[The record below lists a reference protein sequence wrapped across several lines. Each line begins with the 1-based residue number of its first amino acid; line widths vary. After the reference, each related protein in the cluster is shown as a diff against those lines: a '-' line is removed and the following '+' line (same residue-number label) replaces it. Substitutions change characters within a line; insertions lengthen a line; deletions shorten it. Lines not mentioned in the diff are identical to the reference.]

1 MMASSAAVARLR
13 ELAPAPGAEL
23 DAPGAA
29 ALAECCAGLLRPGG
43 GGDAEAAREAI
54 EALCAAGGGDAM
66 RRHADGLAPLVV
78 ARLGDGDA
86 AVREAARRFLVLL
99 MEMKE
104 MSAKT
109 GSAQPNSCMSDS
121 DDQHVHCTTI
131 KMESSDS
138 VRNSS
143 KEKTSTR
150 DISLLAGEGDITRKL
165 IEPIKV
171 FSEKDL
177 LREIEKV
184 VSTLQPDN
192 EWSIRITAMQR
203 VEGLVLGGAA
213 DYSAFPTLLKQ
224 LVTPLITQLLDR
236 RSSVVKQACHL
247 LNFLSQE
254 LLRDFEPYAEL
265 LIPVLL
271 KNVVITIFVIAESAD
286 NCIKEMLRNC
296 KVARILPRIIEFA
309 KNDRSAVLRA
319 RCCEYAILMLE
330 YWVDTPEIQRSADL
344 YEDLIKCCIADA
356 TSEVRSSARAC
367 YRMFS
372 RIWPER
378 SRQLYSSFEPS
389 RQKMINDEDY
399 DTHQGHLTPVE
410 SVKLR
415 QPQPSSCIPAVMDK
429 VVKVDSGT
437 PFSSGDLQPSQR
449 LYLQDDDMASKGQD
463 QGSMDDILAISSSFE
478 DKITLGKEEDANR
491 QTDKCNS
498 DSSAGVYSSSCD
510 LSSAAPTATG
520 AASEMLLT
528 ETAVVT
534 IVQDKAE
541 CVPNPEQITSEQAQ
555 GPEDPSGLTS
565 LSPAVN
571 LRGSGKLLGQNLV
584 EVSSDA
590 GPGGKL
596 GPQKE
601 RKHFFSNPK
610 KSAVSKEPRI
620 SYTPNFRR
628 PLLSKQMT
636 NWFYASNKSD
646 LDEKKLILGEMISNM
661 DVPSS
666 LTEALSLGLNP
677 RSDWMMKVHAF
688 DFLRQCLLER
698 GPKGIQEV
706 AQTFEKVMKL
716 VCRYL
721 DDPHHKVAHAALS
734 SLAEIMPAFKK
745 PFEHYLDKTVP
756 HIFSRLN
763 DPKESIK
770 QQCSAILKLASEIY
784 SIDSLLPALLRSLD
798 EQKSPKSKLAVLEF
812 ANASFV
818 KCTVNSESYSSSSFL
833 KPWFG
838 KLALLFKDKNK
849 KLKEVAVVGFSSI
862 YSHYDPA
869 SMLSFLVSLSMEE
882 QKQLRRAM
890 KQLIPTI
897 ESDLEEF
904 LQQRRQKQKTPYFDI
919 FTAKSPLHPASQS
932 AKSPMHPAYRS
943 SKSPLHPAYR
953 HAKSPLHPTYQ
964 YAKSPLHATYQ
975 SAKSPMHATYQS
987 ARSPMHPAHQSNSAK
1002 TDDCFSSALQCLP
1015 NISLEV
1021 QECRTEMIEFEPSN
1035 ESYGHKAEM
1044 MDKKSRTMRPRNSLP
1059 RRIDFNVIS
1068 DNIVQSARR
1077 DSQNMKIFDEP
1088 NASELSINI
1097 RNNEVLGN
1105 DCQDHKE
1112 AVRQLEEV
1120 SETNE
1125 HHVHTK
1131 NLHQMSS
1138 SLLEMLDDPDVPTRE
1153 LALSL
1158 LVEILQKHRKAMES
1172 CVEILIVKLLHA
1184 TKDAALKVVNQAHIC
1199 LTTVVTQFDP
1209 LRCLGAISSQL
1220 ACQDEKILI
1229 ISINSLSKL
1238 VIRLSQENLK
1248 AHLSTFLPVLLDAFE
1263 NHSPYVRKAVMVCVV
1278 DIYLK
1283 LGPSLLPYLEGL
1295 DSAQLQLVTTYA
1307 SRLSQARF
1315 IAADG

>member
-1 MMASSAAVARLR
+1 MASSAAVAGLR
-13 ELAPAPGAEL
+13 ELAPEPGAEL
-23 DAPGAA
+23 DARGAA
-29 ALAECCAGLLRPGG
+29 ALVECCASLLRPGGG
-43 GGDAEAAREAI
+43 GGDAEAAREAL
-54 EALCAAGGGDAM
+54 EALCAAGGGGDTM

-104 MSAKT
+104 MNARTEST
-109 GSAQPNSCMSDS
+109 HPNSCVSDS
-121 DDQHVHCTTI
+121 DDQHIHRTII
-131 KMESSDS
+131 KMESSDTS
-138 VRNSS
+138 QVRKNS
-143 KEKTSTR
+143 KEKISTR
-150 DISLLAGEGDITRKL
+150 DISLLAGEGDMARKL
-165 IEPIKV
+165 VEPIKLKKWR
-171 FSEKDL
+171 S
-177 LREIEKV
+177 
-184 VSTLQPDN
+184 S
-192 EWSIRITAMQR
+192 S
-203 VEGLVLGGAA
+203 EGLFYCIFMTGAA
-213 DYSAFPTLLKQ
+213 DYSAFPMLLKQ

-247 LNFLSQE
+247 LNFLSKE

-271 KNVVITIFVIAESAD
+271 KNVVITILVIAESAD
-286 NCIKEMLRNC
+286 SCIKEMLRNC
-296 KVARILPRIIEFA
+296 KVARILPKIIEFA
-309 KNDRSAVLRA
+309 KNDRSAALRA
-319 RCCEYAILMLE
+319 RCCEYATLMLE

-356 TSEVRSSARAC
+356 TSE
-367 YRMFS
+367 
-372 RIWPER
+372 
-378 SRQLYSSFEPS
+378 
-389 RQKMINDEDY
+389 MINDEDVE
-399 DTHQGHLTPVE
+399 THQRHLPPVE

-415 QPQPSSCIPAVMDK
+415 QPQPSSCIPSVMDK

-437 PFSSGDLQPSQR
+437 SFSSGDLQSSQK
-449 LYLQDDDMASKGQD
+449 LYLQYDDMTSKGQD
-463 QGSMDDILAISSSFE
+463 QGSKDDTSTIGSSFE
-478 DKITLGKEEDANR
+478 DKITLGKEENTNR
-491 QTDKCNS
+491 DTDKC
-498 DSSAGVYSSSCD
+498 DSGTYNSAGVNSSSCD
-510 LSSAAPTATG
+510 LPSATPIATG
-520 AASEMLLT
+520 APSEMSLT
-528 ETAVVT
+528 DTAVVT

-541 CVPNPEQITSEQAQ
+541 CVPNAEQITSQQVQ
-555 GPEDPSGLTS
+555 GPEDPSE
-565 LSPAVN
+565 
-571 LRGSGKLLGQNLV
+571 LRGSGNLLKQNPI
-584 EVSSDA
+584 EVSSDS
-590 GPGGKL
+590 GSGGKL
-596 GPQKE
+596 GPQQE
-601 RKHFFSNPK
+601 RKHCFSTPK
-610 KSAVSKEPRI
+610 KSAVSKEPRN

-636 NWFYASNKSD
+636 NWFYASTKSD

-677 RSDWMMKVHAF
+677 TSDWMMKVYAF
-688 DFLRQCLLER
+688 DFLRQCVLER

-706 AQTFEKVMKL
+706 AQNFEKVMRF

-745 PFEHYLDKTVP
+745 PFEHYLDKTLP

-763 DPKESIK
+763 DPKQSIK
-770 QQCSAILKLASEIY
+770 QQSLAILKLASEIY
-784 SIDSLLPALLRSLD
+784 FIDSLLPALLRSLD

-818 KCTVNSESYSSSSFL
+818 KCTINSESYSSSSFL

-838 KLALLFKDKNK
+838 KLALLFKDKSK

-869 SMLSFLVSLSMEE
+869 SMLSFLVSLSKEE
-882 QKQLRRAM
+882 QKRLLRAM
-890 KQLIPTI
+890 KQPIPTI

-904 LQQRRQKQKTPYFDI
+904 LQQRRYKQKAPSFDI
-919 FTAKSPLHPASQS
+919 FTTKSPLHPASQS

-943 SKSPLHPAYR
+943 
-953 HAKSPLHPTYQ
+953 AKSPLHPTYQ
-964 YAKSPLHATYQ
+964 YAKSLLHPTYQ
-975 SAKSPMHATYQS
+975 SAKSPL
-987 ARSPMHPAHQSNSAK
+987 HPVHQSNSAK

-1021 QECRTEMIEFEPSN
+1021 QEHRTEKIEFESSN
-1035 ESYGHKAEM
+1035 KSCGQKAEM
-1044 MDKKSRTMRPRNSLP
+1044 MDKSITVRPRNGLP
-1059 RRIDFNVIS
+1059 RRSDFSVIS
-1068 DNIVQSARR
+1068 DNIVQIAGR
-1077 DSQNMKIFDEP
+1077 DIQNMKMFDEP

-1097 RNNEVLGN
+1097 RNNEVMRN
-1105 DCQDHKE
+1105 DRQDHKE
-1112 AVRQLEEV
+1112 AVRQLEPV
-1120 SETNE
+1120 SETNG
-1125 HHVHTK
+1125 HCVPTK
-1131 NLHQMSS
+1131 MSS

-1158 LVEILQKHRKAMES
+1158 LVEILEKHRKAMES

-1199 LTTVVTQFDP
+1199 LTTVVTKFDP

-1238 VIRLSQENLK
+1238 VIRLSQEDLM
-1248 AHLSTFLPVLLDAFE
+1248 AHLSTFLPALLDAFE

-1278 DIYLK
+1278 DTYLK

>member
-1 MMASSAAVARLR
+1 MASSAAVARLR
-13 ELAPAPGAEL
+13 ELATAPGAAL
-23 DAPGAA
+23 DGPGAA
-29 ALAECCAGLLRPGG
+29 ALAECCAELLRAG
-43 GGDAEAAREAI
+43 GGDAEAAREAL

-104 MSAKT
+104 MNARTEST
-109 GSAQPNSCMSDS
+109 QPNPCMSDS

-131 KMESSDS
+131 KMESYSQ
-138 VRNSS
+138 VRKSS
-143 KEKTSTR
+143 KEKITTR
-150 DISLLAGEGDITRKL
+150 DISLLAGEGDITKKL
-165 IEPIKV
+165 VEPLKV

-184 VSTLQPDN
+184 ASTLQPDN

-213 DYSAFPTLLKQ
+213 DYSAFPMLLKQ

-247 LNFLSQE
+247 LNFLSKE

-271 KNVVITIFVIAESAD
+271 KNVVITILVIAESAD

-330 YWVDTPEIQRSADL
+330 YWVDTPEIQRSAYL
-344 YEDLIKCCIADA
+344 YEDLIKCCIEDA
-356 TSEVRSSARAC
+356 TSEVRSNARAC

-378 SRQLYSSFEPS
+378 SRMLYSSFEPS
-389 RQKMINDEDY
+389 RQKMINDEDAE
-399 DTHQGHLTPVE
+399 THQRHLPLVE
-410 SVKLR
+410 SVKLS
-415 QPQPSSCIPAVMDK
+415 QPQPSSCTPAVTDK

-437 PFSSGDLQPSQR
+437 SFSFGDLQPSQI
-449 LYLQDDDMASKGQD
+449 LCLEYDDMTSKCQD
-463 QGSMDDILAISSSFE
+463 QGSKDDTSAIGSSFE
-478 DKITLGKEEDANR
+478 DKITLGKEEFTNR
-491 QTDKCNS
+491 DTGKCDS
-498 DSSAGVYSSSCD
+498 DNSAGFNSSSCD
-510 LSSAAPTATG
+510 LPSGTPFATG
-520 AASEMLLT
+520 APSEMPLT
-528 ETAVVT
+528 DAAVVT

-541 CVPNPEQITSEQAQ
+541 CVSNAEQITSHQVQ
-555 GPEDPSGLTS
+555 GPEDPSELTS
-565 LSPAVN
+565 MPPAVS
-571 LRGSGKLLGQNLV
+571 LRGSGNLLKQNPI

-590 GPGGKL
+590 GSGGKL
-596 GPQKE
+596 GPQQE
-601 RKHFFSNPK
+601 RKHCFGTPK
-610 KSAVSKEPRI
+610 KSAVSKEPRN

-636 NWFYASNKSD
+636 NWFYASTKSD
-646 LDEKKLILGEMISNM
+646 LDEKKLILGDMISNM

-666 LTEALSLGLNP
+666 LTEALSLGLNQ
-677 RSDWMMKVHAF
+677 RSDWMMKVYAF

-706 AQTFEKVMKL
+706 AQSFEKVMRL

-721 DDPHHKVAHAALS
+721 DDPHHKVAQAALS
-734 SLAEIMPAFKK
+734 SLTEIMPAFKK
-745 PFEHYLDKTVP
+745 PFEHYLDKTLP

-770 QQCSAILKLASEIY
+770 KQCLAILKLASELY
-784 SIDSLLPALLRSLD
+784 FIDSLLPALLRSLD

-812 ANASFV
+812 ANASFA
-818 KCTVNSESYSSSSFL
+818 KCTINSESYSSSSFL

-838 KLALLFKDKNK
+838 KLALLFKDKSK

-882 QKQLRRAM
+882 QKRLRQAM

-897 ESDLEEF
+897 EGDLEEF
-904 LQQRRQKQKTPYFDI
+904 LQQRRHKQKASSFDI

-943 SKSPLHPAYR
+943 
-953 HAKSPLHPTYQ
+953 AKSPLHPTYQ
-964 YAKSPLHATYQ
+964 YAKSPLHPTYQ
-975 SAKSPMHATYQS
+975 SAKSPMH
-987 ARSPMHPAHQSNSAK
+987 PAHPSNSVK

-1021 QECRTEMIEFEPSN
+1021 QERRTERVEFESSN
-1035 ESYGHKAEM
+1035 EYYGHKAEM
-1044 MDKKSRTMRPRNSLP
+1044 MDKKSSTMRPRNGLQ
-1059 RRIDFNVIS
+1059 RRIDFSMIS
-1068 DNIVQSARR
+1068 DNTIQNASG
-1077 DSQNMKIFDEP
+1077 DSQNMKVFDKP
-1088 NASELSINI
+1088 NASELSMNF
-1097 RNNEVLGN
+1097 RNEVTGY

-1120 SETNE
+1120 SETNG
-1125 HHVHTK
+1125 HRVPK

-1158 LVEILQKHRKAMES
+1158 LVEILEKHRKAMES
-1172 CVEILIVKLLHA
+1172 SVEILIVKLLHA

-1238 VIRLSQENLK
+1238 VNRLSQETLM
-1248 AHLSTFLPVLLDAFE
+1248 AHLSTFLPALLDAFE

-1278 DIYLK
+1278 DTYLK

-1315 IAADG
+1315 IAAADG

>member
-1 MMASSAAVARLR
+1 MASPAAVARLR

-23 DAPGAA
+23 SAAGAA
-29 ALAECCAGLLRPGG
+29 ALAECCTGLLRPGG
-43 GGDAEAAREAI
+43 GDAEAAHAAL

-78 ARLGDGDA
+78 GRLGDGDV

-104 MSAKT
+104 TNAIKENT
-109 GSAQPNSCMSDS
+109 EPNSFLPDNQHDHCM
-121 DDQHVHCTTI
+121 TI
-131 KMESSDS
+131 EKESSDAS
-138 VRNSS
+138 QVRKSS
-143 KEKTSTR
+143 KEKISIR
-150 DISLLAGEGDITRKL
+150 DVSLLAGEGDTTKIPV
-165 IEPIKV
+165 EPIKV

-184 VSTLQPDN
+184 VSTLQADN
-192 EWSIRITAMQR
+192 EWSIRISAMQR

-213 DYSAFPTLLKQ
+213 DYSAFPMLLKQ

-247 LNFLSQE
+247 LNFLSKE
-254 LLRDFEPYAEL
+254 LLRDFEPCAEL

-271 KNVVITIFVIAESAD
+271 KNVVITILVIAESAD

-372 RIWPER
+372 RTWPER
-378 SRQLYSSFEPS
+378 SHQLFSSFEPS
-389 RQKMINDEDY
+389 RQKLINDEDAE
-399 DTHQGHLTPVE
+399 THQRHLPSDE
-410 SVKLR
+410 RVKLR

-437 PFSSGDLQPSQR
+437 SFSSVDLQPLQKP
-449 LYLQDDDMASKGQD
+449 YLQYDDTTSKGPTE
-463 QGSMDDILAISSSFE
+463 GSKDDTSAIGSSFE
-478 DKITLGKEEDANR
+478 DRSTLGKEGNTA
-491 QTDKCNS
+491 TDTDNCDS
-498 DSSAGVYSSSCD
+498 DNSAGVNSSCCD
-510 LSSAAPTATG
+510 PPSATPLVTEPP
-520 AASEMLLT
+520 SEMSLPD
-528 ETAVVT
+528 AIVVT

-541 CVPNPEQITSEQAQ
+541 CRPNIEHISSQQLRA
-555 GPEDPSGLTS
+555 PEDPSELTS
-565 LSPAVN
+565 LPPTID
-571 LRGSGKLLGQNLV
+571 LKGSGNLLMQSPV
-584 EVSSDA
+584 KVSSGA
-590 GPGGKL
+590 CSGGKQ
-596 GPQKE
+596 GPQLVG
-601 RKHFFSNPK
+601 KHCFSTPN
-610 KSAVSKEPRI
+610 KSAVSKEPRN

-636 NWFYASNKSD
+636 NWFYASTRSD

-677 RSDWMMKVHAF
+677 RSDWMMRVYAF
-688 DFLRQCLLER
+688 NFLRQCLLER

-706 AQTFEKVMKL
+706 AQNFEKVMRL

-721 DDPHHKVAHAALS
+721 YDPHHKVAQAGLS

-745 PFEHYLDKTVP
+745 PFEHYLDKTLP

-763 DPKESIK
+763 DPKELIK
-770 QQCSAILKLASEIY
+770 RQCSAILTLASEIY

-798 EQKSPKSKLAVLEF
+798 EQKSPKSKMAVLEF

-833 KPWFG
+833 KPWLG
-838 KLALLFKDKNK
+838 KLALLFKDKNN

-869 SMLSFLVSLSMEE
+869 LMLSFLVSLSMEE
-882 QKQLRRAM
+882 QKRLRWAV

-904 LQQRRQKQKTPYFDI
+904 LQQRRHKQKAPSFDP
-919 FTAKSPLHPASQS
+919 FTAKSPLHPAYQS
-932 AKSPMHPAYRS
+932 AKSPLHPSYQSAKSPLHPSYQS
-943 SKSPLHPAYR
+943 AKSPLHPAY
-953 HAKSPLHPTYQ
+953 
-964 YAKSPLHATYQ
+964 
-975 SAKSPMHATYQS
+975 
-987 ARSPMHPAHQSNSAK
+987 QSNSVKA
-1002 TDDCFSSALQCLP
+1002 DDLFSSALQCLP
-1015 NISLEV
+1015 NIFLES
-1021 QECRTEMIEFEPSN
+1021 ESTT

-1044 MDKKSRTMRPRNSLP
+1044 MDKKSSTMRSSNGLP
-1059 RRIDFNVIS
+1059 RRSDCSVIS
-1068 DNIVQSARR
+1068 DNTGQSAGR
-1077 DSQNMKIFDEP
+1077 DARNMKK
-1088 NASELSINI
+1088 
-1097 RNNEVLGN
+1097 NN
-1105 DCQDHKE
+1105 CQDHE
-1112 AVRQLEEV
+1112 
-1120 SETNE
+1120 
-1125 HHVHTK
+1125 

-1138 SLLEMLDDPDVPTRE
+1138 SLLEMLDDPDEPTRE

-1158 LVEILQKHRKAMES
+1158 LVEILEKQRKAMEN
-1172 CVEILIVKLLHA
+1172 CIETLIVKLLHA

-1209 LRCLGAISSQL
+1209 LRCLGAIASQL

-1238 VIRLSQENLK
+1238 VIRLSQENLM
-1248 AHLSTFLPVLLDAFE
+1248 AHLSTFLPALLDAFE
-1263 NHSPYVRKAVMVCVV
+1263 NHSPYVRKAVMVCLV
-1278 DIYLK
+1278 DTYLK
-1283 LGPSLLPYLEGL
+1283 LGPAFLPYLEGL

-1307 SRLSQARF
+1307 NRLSQARF
-1315 IAADG
+1315 IAVDG

>member
-1 MMASSAAVARLR
+1 MTASSAAVARLR

-43 GGDAEAAREAI
+43 GDAEAAREAI
-54 EALCAAGGGDAM
+54 EALCAACGGDGGGDAM

-121 DDQHVHCTTI
+121 DDQHVHCATT
-131 KMESSDS
+131 KMESSDI
-138 VRNSS
+138 VRKSS

-150 DISLLAGEGDITRKL
+150 DISLLAGQGDITRKL

-271 KNVVITIFVIAESAD
+271 KNVAITIFVIAESAD

-389 RQKMINDEDY
+389 RQKMINDEDA
-399 DTHQGHLTPVE
+399 DTHQSHLPPAE

-415 QPQPSSCIPAVMDK
+415 QPQPSSWIPAVMDK
-429 VVKVDSGT
+429 VVKVDTGT

-449 LYLQDDDMASKGQD
+449 LYLQDADMTSKGQD
-463 QGSMDDILAISSSFE
+463 QGSKDDTLAVSSSFE
-478 DKITLGKEEDANR
+478 DKISLGKEEDANR
-491 QTDKCNS
+491 ETDKCNS
-498 DSSAGVYSSSCD
+498 DSSAGVNSSSCD
-510 LSSAAPTATG
+510 LSSAAPIATG
-520 AASEMLLT
+520 AASEMPLT
-528 ETAVVT
+528 ETAIVT
-534 IVQDKAE
+534 TVQDKAE
-541 CVPNPEQITSEQAQ
+541 CVPNPEQVTSEQAQ
-555 GPEDPSGLTS
+555 GPEDPSELTS

-571 LRGSGKLLGQNLV
+571 LRGSGKRLEQNLI

-590 GPGGKL
+590 RPGGKL
-596 GPQKE
+596 GPQQE
-601 RKHFFSNPK
+601 RKHFFSSPK

-646 LDEKKLILGEMISNM
+646 LDEKKLVLGEMISSM

-677 RSDWMMKVHAF
+677 RSDWMMKVYAF

-706 AQTFEKVMKL
+706 AQTFEKVMRL

-756 HIFSRLN
+756 RIFSRLN

-770 QQCSAILKLASEIY
+770 QQCSAILELASEIY
-784 SIDSLLPALLRSLD
+784 IIDSLLPALLRSLD

-818 KCTVNSESYSSSSFL
+818 KCTINSESYSSSSFL

-862 YSHYDPA
+862 YFHYDPA

-882 QKQLRRAM
+882 QKRLRRAM

-904 LQQRRQKQKTPYFDI
+904 LQQRRHKQKTPSFDI

-932 AKSPMHPAYRS
+932 AKSPMHPAYQS
-943 SKSPLHPAYR
+943 AKSPLHPAYR
-953 HAKSPLHPTYQ
+953 SAKSPLHPTYQ
-964 YAKSPLHATYQ
+964 YAKSSLHPTYEY
-975 SAKSPMHATYQS
+975 AK
-987 ARSPMHPAHQSNSAK
+987 SPMHPAHQSNSVK

-1015 NISLEV
+1015 NMSLEV
-1021 QECRTEMIEFEPSN
+1021 QECRAETIEFEPSN

-1068 DNIVQSARR
+1068 DNTVQSERR
-1077 DSQNMKIFDEP
+1077 DGQNMKIFDEP
-1088 NASELSINI
+1088 NASEMGINI
-1097 RNNEVLGN
+1097 RNNEVVGN
-1105 DCQDHKE
+1105 DCQDH
-1112 AVRQLEEV
+1112 
-1120 SETNE
+1120 
-1125 HHVHTK
+1125 K

-1238 VIRLSQENLK
+1238 VSRLSQENLK
-1248 AHLSTFLPVLLDAFE
+1248 AHLSTFLPALLDAFE

>member
-1 MMASSAAVARLR
+1 M
-13 ELAPAPGAEL
+13 
-23 DAPGAA
+23 
-29 ALAECCAGLLRPGG
+29 
-43 GGDAEAAREAI
+43 
-54 EALCAAGGGDAM
+54 
-66 RRHADGLAPLVV
+66 
-78 ARLGDGDA
+78 
-86 AVREAARRFLVLL
+86 
-99 MEMKE
+99 
-104 MSAKT
+104 
-109 GSAQPNSCMSDS
+109 
-121 DDQHVHCTTI
+121 
-131 KMESSDS
+131 
-138 VRNSS
+138 
-143 KEKTSTR
+143 
-150 DISLLAGEGDITRKL
+150 
-165 IEPIKV
+165 
-171 FSEKDL
+171 
-177 LREIEKV
+177 
-184 VSTLQPDN
+184 
-192 EWSIRITAMQR
+192 
-203 VEGLVLGGAA
+203 
-213 DYSAFPTLLKQ
+213 LLKQ

-247 LNFLSQE
+247 LNFLSKE

-271 KNVVITIFVIAESAD
+271 KNIVITILVIAESAD

-389 RQKMINDEDY
+389 RQKMINDEDAV
-399 DTHQGHLTPVE
+399 THQRHLPPVV

-415 QPQPSSCIPAVMDK
+415 QPQPSSCTPAVTDK

-437 PFSSGDLQPSQR
+437 SFCVGDLQPSQI
-449 LYLQDDDMASKGQD
+449 LCLEYDDMTSKCQD
-463 QGSMDDILAISSSFE
+463 QGSKDDTSAIGSSLE
-478 DKITLGKEEDANR
+478 DKVTLGKEEITNR
-491 QTDKCNS
+491 DTDKCDS
-498 DSSAGVYSSSCD
+498 DNNAGFSSSSCD
-510 LSSAAPTATG
+510 LPSGTPFATG
-520 AASEMLLT
+520 APSEMPLT
-528 ETAVVT
+528 DAAVVT

-541 CVPNPEQITSEQAQ
+541 CAPNDEHMTSHQVQ
-555 GPEDPSGLTS
+555 GPEDPFELTS
-565 LSPAVN
+565 MSPS
-571 LRGSGKLLGQNLV
+571 LRGSGNLLKQNPID
-584 EVSSDA
+584 VSSDA
-590 GPGGKL
+590 GSGGKL
-596 GPQKE
+596 GPQQE
-601 RKHFFSNPK
+601 WKHCIGTTK
-610 KSAVSKEPRI
+610 KTAASKEPRN

-636 NWFYASNKSD
+636 NWFYASTKSD

-661 DVPSS
+661 NVPSS
-666 LTEALSLGLNP
+666 LTEALSLGFNP
-677 RSDWMMKVHAF
+677 RSDWMMKVYAF

-706 AQTFEKVMKL
+706 AQNFEKVMRL

-721 DDPHHKVAHAALS
+721 DDPHHKVAQAALS

-745 PFEHYLDKTVP
+745 PFEHYLDKTLP
-756 HIFSRLN
+756 HIFSRLS

-770 QQCSAILKLASEIY
+770 KQCLAILKLASELY

-818 KCTVNSESYSSSSFL
+818 KCTINSEIYSSSSFL

-838 KLALLFKDKNK
+838 KLALLFKDKSK

-862 YSHYDPA
+862 YSHYDSA

-882 QKQLRRAM
+882 QKRLRRAM
-890 KQLIPTI
+890 KLLIPTI

-904 LQQRRQKQKTPYFDI
+904 LQQRRHKQKASSFDI

-943 SKSPLHPAYR
+943 
-953 HAKSPLHPTYQ
+953 AKSPLHPTYQ
-964 YAKSPLHATYQ
+964 YAKSPLHPTYQ
-975 SAKSPMHATYQS
+975 SAKSPMH
-987 ARSPMHPAHQSNSAK
+987 PAHPSNSVK

-1015 NISLEV
+1015 NMSLEV
-1021 QECRTEMIEFEPSN
+1021 QERRTERIKFESSS
-1035 ESYGHKAEM
+1035 EYYGDKAEM
-1044 MDKKSRTMRPRNSLP
+1044 MDKKSSTMKPRNGLQ
-1059 RRIDFNVIS
+1059 RRIDFSMIS
-1068 DNIVQSARR
+1068 DNTMQNASR
-1077 DSQNMKIFDEP
+1077 DGQNMKVFDKP
-1088 NASELSINI
+1088 NASELSMNI
-1097 RNNEVLGN
+1097 RNDEITGD

-1112 AVRQLEEV
+1112 VVRQLEEV
-1120 SETNE
+1120 SETNR
-1125 HHVHTK
+1125 HCVPTK
-1131 NLHQMSS
+1131 NLDQMSS
-1138 SLLEMLDDPDVPTRE
+1138 SLLEMLYDPDVTTRE

-1158 LVEILQKHRKAMES
+1158 LVEILEKHRKAMES

-1209 LRCLGAISSQL
+1209 MRCLGAISSQL

-1238 VIRLSQENLK
+1238 VNRLSQENLM
-1248 AHLSTFLPVLLDAFE
+1248 AHLSTFLPALLDAFE

-1278 DIYLK
+1278 DTYLK

>member
-1 MMASSAAVARLR
+1 MASSAAVARLR
-13 ELAPAPGAEL
+13 DLAPARGAAEL
-23 DAPGAA
+23 DAPGVA
-29 ALAECCAGLLRPGG
+29 ALAECCEGLLRPGGGGG
-43 GGDAEAAREAI
+43 GGDAEAAREAL
-54 EALCAAGGGDAM
+54 EALCAAAGGEAM
-66 RRHADGLAPLVV
+66 RRQADGLAPLVV

-104 MSAKT
+104 MNARSEST
-109 GSAQPNSCMSDS
+109 QPNSCMSDS
-121 DDQHVHCTTI
+121 DDQHVLRTII
-131 KMESSDS
+131 KMESSDTS
-138 VRNSS
+138 QVRTNS
-143 KEKTSTR
+143 KEKISTR

-213 DYSAFPTLLKQ
+213 DYSAFPALLKQ
-224 LVTPLITQLLDR
+224 LVTPLISQLLDR
-236 RSSVVKQACHL
+236 RSSVVKQACNL
-247 LNFLSQE
+247 LNFLSKE

-271 KNVVITIFVIAESAD
+271 KNVVITILVIAESAD

-330 YWVDTPEIQRSADL
+330 YWVDTPEIQRSAAL

-356 TSEVRSSARAC
+356 TSEVRSSARSC

-372 RIWPER
+372 SIWPER

-389 RQKMINDEDY
+389 RQKMINDEDVE
-399 DTHQGHLTPVE
+399 THHRHLPPVE

-437 PFSSGDLQPSQR
+437 LFSSGDLQPSQR
-449 LYLQDDDMASKGQD
+449 LYLQPDDMASKGQD
-463 QGSMDDILAISSSFE
+463 QGSKDDTSGIGSSFE
-478 DKITLGKEEDANR
+478 DKIILGKEENANR
-491 QTDKCNS
+491 DIDKCNS
-498 DSSAGVYSSSCD
+498 DNSAGVNSSSCD
-510 LSSAAPTATG
+510 LPSATPIATG
-520 AASEMLLT
+520 VTSEMPLT
-528 ETAVVT
+528 EAAVVT

-541 CVPNPEQITSEQAQ
+541 CVLNAEQTSSEQAK
-555 GPEDPSGLTS
+555 GSEDLSELR
-565 LSPAVN
+565 SPAVN
-571 LRGSGKLLGQNLV
+571 LIGSGKLLKQNLI
-584 EVSSDA
+584 EESSDA
-590 GPGGKL
+590 GLGGKL
-596 GPQKE
+596 GPQQEK
-601 RKHFFSNPK
+601 KHCFSTPK
-610 KSAVSKEPRI
+610 KSSASKEQRN
-620 SYTPNFRR
+620 SYIPNFRR

-636 NWFYASNKSD
+636 NWFYASTKSD

-677 RSDWMMKVHAF
+677 RSDWMMKVYAF

-706 AQTFEKVMKL
+706 AQNFEKVMRV

-721 DDPHHKVAHAALS
+721 DDPHHKVAQAALS

-770 QQCSAILKLASEIY
+770 QQCLAILKLASEIY
-784 SIDSLLPALLRSLD
+784 LIDSLLPALLRSLD
-798 EQKSPKSKLAVLEF
+798 EQKSPKLKLAVLEF
-812 ANASFV
+812 ANASFA

-833 KPWFG
+833 KLWFG

-849 KLKEVAVVGFSSI
+849 KLKEVAVAGFSSI

-882 QKQLRRAM
+882 QKRLRRAM
-890 KQLIPTI
+890 KQLIPMI

-904 LQQRRQKQKTPYFDI
+904 LKQRRHKQRAPSFDI

-943 SKSPLHPAYR
+943 AKSPLHPAYR
-953 HAKSPLHPTYQ
+953 SAKSPLHPTYQ
-964 YAKSPLHATYQ
+964 YAKSPLHPTYQ
-975 SAKSPMHATYQS
+975 SAK
-987 ARSPMHPAHQSNSAK
+987 SPMHPAHQSNSVK

-1015 NISLEV
+1015 SISLEV
-1021 QECRTEMIEFEPSN
+1021 QECRTGMIEFEPST
-1035 ESYGHKAEM
+1035 EM
-1044 MDKKSRTMRPRNSLP
+1044 MDKKSSTLRPRNSLP

-1077 DSQNMKIFDEP
+1077 DSQNMRIFDEP
-1088 NASELSINI
+1088 NAGELSINI

-1112 AVRQLEEV
+1112 VARQLEEV
-1120 SETNE
+1120 LETNG
-1125 HHVHTK
+1125 HCVHTK

-1238 VIRLSQENLK
+1238 VIRLSQENLM
-1248 AHLSTFLPVLLDAFE
+1248 AHLSTFLPALLDAFE
-1263 NHSPYVRKAVMVCVV
+1263 NHSPYVRKAVMMCVV